1 MVRSKQRTLCL
12 TGLLMVILF
21 GGILSACSG
30 ALTTIPSTQQP
41 VSAVNLPGTTLENPT
56 AQTTPPLGA
65 SPTVSPTLLP
75 TDTQAAALEPT
86 DTATLAPLPTPTF
99 NPASWRSLPII
110 PPASDTV
117 RQIYAR
123 GQELGNNPRAFS
135 KIGDCETAA
144 QWFLG
149 DYDLKPDQYSLG
161 PYTDLQPVIQQFA
174 GSFNRI
180 SLASRI
186 GFNAASVLNP
196 IWTDTQQCR
205 PDETPLACEYRVERP
220 SFAFILLGT
229 NDVYHPTTF
238 EANLRKIIEFSIQ
251 QGVIP
256 ILATKAS
263 NLEGDHSL
271 NITIARLAYE
281 YKLPLWNF
289 WLAVQPL
296 PSAGLQPDH
305 EHLTWAPNFFD
316 AAANLKSG
324 WAMRNLTAL
333 QTLNA
338 VWQGAAGK

>member
-1 MVRSKQRTLCL
+1 MTTAILAAL
-12 TGLLMVILF
+12 LAGLLA
-21 GGILSACSG
+21 ACQG
-30 ALTTIPSTQQP
+30 AAAPFTP
-41 VSAVNLPGTTLENPT
+41 
-56 AQTTPPLGA
+56 TTPPVSSPTLPDAPTASLASSPAAQQA
-65 SPTVSPTLLP
+65 SPTVSPTP
-75 TDTQAAALEPT
+75 SPAPSA
-86 DTATLAPLPTPTF
+86 TATLAPLPSPTF
-99 NPASWRSLPII
+99 DPASWETLPII
-110 PPASDTV
+110 PAASDTL

-123 GQELGNNPRAFS
+123 GQQLGNNPHAFS

-161 PYTDLQPVIQQFA
+161 SYTDLQPVIQQFA
-174 GSFNRI
+174 GSYERT

-196 IWTDTQQCR
+196 IWSDPKQCGAA
-205 PDETPLACEYRVERP
+205 ETPLACEYRVERP

-229 NDVYHPTTF
+229 NDVYHPDSF
-238 EANLRKIIEFSIQ
+238 EANLRKIIEYSIQ

-281 YKLPLWNF
+281 YNLPLWNF
-289 WLAVQPL
+289 WLAVQSL

-316 AAANLKSG
+316 VPANLKSG
-324 WAMRNLTAL
+324 WAIRNLTAL
-333 QTLNA
+333 QALNA
-338 VWQGAAGK
+338 IWQGVTGQ